1 MTLDLGGLLAE
12 HNREFAE
19 SARSLLKSES
29 PMSRLRRL
37 RNHLPGFERPVWTKL
52 ASAGWTSII
61 VPEARAGLGLDLD
74 ACAAIAT
81 VIGEKLLPEP
91 YVAAAVM
98 PMVVLLDIESS
109 EATDRLV
116 ADIIQGTCICGL
128 AWQEQAGTLDLHDAR
143 TTLIQAG
150 SQFRVRGEKKWV
162 SPGSGADGWIV
173 HATLDGDDVLV
184 WINSA
189 DQGVTVQNV
198 RRIDGTYMSHLTFDA
213 MVQQERIL
221 ARGNRARMS
230 VNKALDVGRFM
241 VSHELMGVAFT
252 VFDMTLAYLK
262 TRTQF
267 GRPIGA
273 NQALQHRMVD
283 AYMHILLLSS
293 SLKENWTAY
302 CKGDMTLAVLG
313 SLTKAR
319 ANQVAVSVSKLA
331 VQLHGA
337 IGYTDEL
344 DVGLYLKR
352 ALNLSAWLGS
362 EHRHRLRYL
371 DARID
376 SPADAQTR
384 ETGISSLP
392 DETVLARQSE
402 DLNDMS
408 DADFA
413 LLVRRFLV
421 EHYPSSLRHVARRLY
436 WSEVKDWYLL
446 LSAKGWLAPAWPRA
460 FGGMGLTPEK
470 QLVFFE
476 EMENYGVAR
485 LPDQGIINLGPVLIR
500 YGTQQQQ
507 QTYLPKILSG
517 EHIWCQGYSEPNAGS
532 DLASLTT
539 EAIPD
544 GEDFIVNGQKIWT
557 TLAHNATH
565 IFALVRTNKNVK
577 KQAGISFLLI
587 DLATPGITVAPIT
600 NLLGDQEFCEVFFE
614 NVRVPQ
620 ANLVGQ
626 LNEGWT
632 IAKALLGFE
641 RIFAGSPQ
649 QSQHAFSLLT
659 TLAHKENLFESEY
672 FLQRYAQLRMDIA
685 DLESLFSMF
694 AGYVKNGENLPPSI
708 SLLKIWATETYMK
721 IGLELAQSADEH
733 GGEFDDTRYDDGTTM
748 NSLAPFTHS
757 MVTTIYGGTN
767 EIQRNIVA
775 RHVLD
780 LPV

>member
-1 MTLDLGGLLAE
+1 MALDLGGLLAE

-19 SARSLLKSES
+19 SARGLLKSES
-29 PMSRLRRL
+29 PLSRLRCL
-37 RNHLPGFERPVWTKL
+37 RNRSPGFESAVWRKL
-52 ASAGWTSII
+52 ASAGWTSVI
-61 VPEARAGLGLDLD
+61 VPEKCAGLGLDLD

-91 YVAAAVM
+91 YVAAAVL
-98 PMVVLLDIESS
+98 PIAALLDIEPS
-109 EATDRLV
+109 ETTARLV
-116 ADIIQGTCICGL
+116 TDIMQGTCICGL
-128 AWQEQAGTLDLHDAR
+128 AWQEQAGALDLEGVR
-143 TTLIQAG
+143 TVLNPAG
-150 SQFRVRGEKKWV
+150 SQFRLQGEKKWV

-173 HATLDGDDVLV
+173 HAMLDGDDALV

-189 DQGVTVQNV
+189 DQGVAVQDA
-198 RRIDGTYMSHLTFDA
+198 RRIDGTYMAHLGFDV
-213 MVQQERIL
+213 MIPPERIL
-221 ARGNRARMS
+221 ARGNS
-230 VNKALDVGRFM
+230 VRRSINKALDAGRFV
-241 VSHELMGVAFT
+241 VSHELMGIAFT
-252 VFDMTLAYLK
+252 VFEMTLTYLK

-293 SLKENWTAY
+293 SLKENWAAY
-302 CKGDMTLAVLG
+302 CKGDMAFAALG

-319 ANQVAVSVSKLA
+319 ASQVAVSVSKLA

-352 ALNLSAWLGS
+352 ALNLSAWLGN
-362 EHRHRLRYL
+362 EHRHRLRY
-371 DARID
+371 I
-376 SPADAQTR
+376 DAQAR
-384 ETGISSLP
+384 PESPRPLSA
-392 DETVLARQSE
+392 ETVSVPE
-402 DLNDMS
+402 PDDLNDMS

-413 LLVRRFLV
+413 LLIRRFLMD
-421 EHYPSSLRHVARRLY
+421 HYPPSLRHVARRLY

-476 EMENYGVAR
+476 EMEKFGVAR

-500 YGTQQQQ
+500 YGTPQQQQ
-507 QTYLPKILSG
+507 AYLPKILSG

-565 IFALVRTNKNVK
+565 IFALVRTDKNVK

-620 ANLVGQ
+620 ANLVGK
-626 LNEGWT
+626 LNEGWS

-733 GGEFDDTRYDDGTTM
+733 GGEFDDTHYDDGTAM

-775 RHVLD
+775 RHVLG